1 VLMEAMGSGVPVI
14 ASGISGIP
22 ELVEHE
28 RSGLLTPPRDGQAI
42 ADALER
48 LQRDPALRAR
58 LGQAGREKVLSDF
71 DLATNAAALAKR
83 FRQSLS

>member
-1 VLMEAMGSGVPVI
+1 MGSGVPVI

-28 RSGLLTPPRDGQAI
+28 RSGLLTPPRDAVAL

-48 LQRDPALRAR
+48 LCQDPALRR
-58 LGQAGREKVLSDF
+58 SLGQSGRDKVLREF
-71 DLATNAAALAKR
+71 DLATNAAALIEH
-83 FRQSLS
+83 FRGSIVERMR